1 MLYLLDTDIAS
12 YIINSRSPLAASR
25 FDTIPPS
32 QLAVSAVTKAELL
45 YGMRRVP
52 AHHRLQTAIP
62 DFLRIIRVLAWEPEA
77 AEYYADVRHQL
88 TSIGQLIGEMDMMI
102 ASHALALGAT
112 LVSNNTR
119 HYKRIQAPLLLENWT
134 L

>member
-25 FDTIPPS
+25 FEMIPRS

-62 DFLRIIRVLAWEPEA
+62 DFLRIIRVFAWEPEA
-77 AEYYADVRHQL
+77 AEYYAAVRHQL

-119 HYKRIQAPLLLENWT
+119 RYKRIQAPLLLENWT